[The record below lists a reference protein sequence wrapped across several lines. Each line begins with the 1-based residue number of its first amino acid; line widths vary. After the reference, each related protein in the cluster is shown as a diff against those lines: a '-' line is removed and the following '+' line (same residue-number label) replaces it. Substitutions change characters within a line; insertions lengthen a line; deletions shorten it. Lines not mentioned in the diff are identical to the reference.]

1 MIRENI
7 PVHNFAVMLSKNELD
22 SLKMFGCT
30 NKNETGAHLSLTF
43 ITNEE
48 IDKLQTVLNNT
59 FLITVNLKSDNNDL
73 C

>member
-1 MIRENI
+1 
-7 PVHNFAVMLSKNELD
+7 
-22 SLKMFGCT
+22 MFGCT
-30 NKNETGAHLSLTF
+30 NKNETGPHLSLTF

-59 FLITVNLKSDNNDL
+59 FLITVNLKSDINDL

>member
-1 MIRENI
+1 M
-7 PVHNFAVMLSKNELD
+7 PVHNSYCAVMLSKNELD
-22 SLKMFGCT
+22 SLKMFGYT
-30 NKNETGAHLSLTF
+30 NENETGPHLSLTF

-59 FLITVNLKSDNNDL
+59 FLITVNLKSDINDL